1 MTTRNNV
8 RFTGVAAIMSIFF
21 IAMGIGTITPALN
34 SIMEAYPQLPVSTIY
49 LTSTLPS
56 LAVIPSAVIA
66 GMLAGNKVKYKML
79 SALGILLF
87 VVGGVAPYFTN
98 DNFTL
103 ILLGRAI
110 FGIGLGIISPLGN
123 ALVLGHFEGDKRAS
137 MMGMGTL
144 MMNVGGIIFQFLGGF
159 FAGIKWYYCFLPH
172 AIAIIS
178 LVLVLLFLPEPVA
191 AAVPE
196 GAAGQEKPKLPLGVW
211 IASVLFGAGMFITYP
226 MLMGM
231 STYLSILNLGD
242 AATAAIVLSFFTV
255 GGMIA
260 GVIFGTLFKV
270 TGRFLIGVALAIIA
284 IGYAILLFVPNVIA
298 VTFGAALVGVGF
310 SIIMPAT
317 MMIVG
322 MMCSPEQ
329 VAFASSIILA
339 VMNLFAFLSTYWIG
353 IIANITG
360 DAIIAPMKVG
370 MAIAVIG
377 AIVFFIINPFPKTD
391 NPS

>member
-79 SALGILLF
+79 SALGILLID
-87 VVGGVAPYFTN
+87 VGSVAPYYTN

-137 MMGMGTL
+137 KMGMGTL
-144 MMNVGGIIFQFLGGF
+144 KMNVVGIIFQFLGGF

-178 LVLVLLFLPEPVA
+178 
-191 AAVPE
+191 
-196 GAAGQEKPKLPLGVW
+196 
-211 IASVLFGAGMFITYP
+211 
-226 MLMGM
+226 
-231 STYLSILNLGD
+231 
-242 AATAAIVLSFFTV
+242 
-255 GGMIA
+255 
-260 GVIFGTLFKV
+260 
-270 TGRFLIGVALAIIA
+270 
-284 IGYAILLFVPNVIA
+284 
-298 VTFGAALVGVGF
+298 
-310 SIIMPAT
+310 
-317 MMIVG
+317 
-322 MMCSPEQ
+322 
-329 VAFASSIILA
+329 
-339 VMNLFAFLSTYWIG
+339 
-353 IIANITG
+353 
-360 DAIIAPMKVG
+360 
-370 MAIAVIG
+370 
-377 AIVFFIINPFPKTD
+377 
-391 NPS
+391 

>member
-1 MTTRNNV
+1 MTTKNNV
-8 RFTGVAAIMSIFF
+8 GFTGVAAIMSIFF

-34 SIMEAYPQLPVSTIY
+34 SIMEAYPNLPVSTIY

-56 LAVIPSAVIA
+56 LAVIPSTIVA
-66 GMLAGNKVKYKML
+66 GMLAGNKAKYKL
-79 SALGILLF
+79 LATFGIILF
-87 VVGGVAPYFTN
+87 VVGGVAPYFTH

-103 ILLGRAI
+103 ILIGRAV

-159 FAGIKWYYCFLPH
+159 FAGIQWYYCFLPH
-172 AIAIIS
+172 AIAILS
-178 LVLVLLFLPEPVA
+178 LVMVLLFLPEPEKMA
-191 AAVPE
+191 LPE
-196 GAAGQEKPKLPLGVW
+196 GAANQPKPKLPTGVW
-211 IASVLFGAGMFITYP
+211 IASVLFGFGMFITYP

-231 STYLSILNLGD
+231 STYLSISNLGN

-255 GGMIA
+255 GGMVA

-270 TGRFLIGVALAIIA
+270 TGRYLIGVALAIISV
-284 IGYAILLFVPNVIA
+284 GYAILLFVPNVIA
-298 VTFGAALVGVGF
+298 VTIGAALVGVGF
-310 SIIMPAT
+310 SIIMPSV

-322 MMCSPEQ
+322 MICTPEQ
-329 VAFASSIILA
+329 TAFATSIVLA
-339 VMNLFAFLSTYWIG
+339 MMNLFAFLSTYWIQM
-353 IIANITG
+353 ITNITG

-370 MAIAVIG
+370 LAIAAIG
-377 AIVFFIINPFPKTD
+377 AVAFFIINPFPKTN
-391 NPS
+391 NPN

>member
-1 MTTRNNV
+1 
-8 RFTGVAAIMSIFF
+8 
-21 IAMGIGTITPALN
+21 
-34 SIMEAYPQLPVSTIY
+34 
-49 LTSTLPS
+49 
-56 LAVIPSAVIA
+56 
-66 GMLAGNKVKYKML
+66 
-79 SALGILLF
+79 
-87 VVGGVAPYFTN
+87 
-98 DNFTL
+98 
-103 ILLGRAI
+103 
-110 FGIGLGIISPLGN
+110 
-123 ALVLGHFEGDKRAS
+123 
-137 MMGMGTL
+137 
-144 MMNVGGIIFQFLGGF
+144 
-159 FAGIKWYYCFLPH
+159 
-172 AIAIIS
+172 
-178 LVLVLLFLPEPVA
+178 
-191 AAVPE
+191 
-196 GAAGQEKPKLPLGVW
+196 
-211 IASVLFGAGMFITYP
+211 MFITYP